1 MKTTTTWLVVLLTMS
16 TLAFAQKTADTQAIK
31 GQCGC
36 HQVTFEYAETFSSD
50 PNYKFHDRKKTKGLE
65 WVFVDEESKDKLVLM
80 HLLVIDSNTV
90 IKHWR
95 EDWLFENTDLLAYQQ
110 GSDWKSVQL
119 PKNQVKGQWTQKV
132 FEVNDA
138 PRYEG
143 SASWFH
149 RDGQH
154 VWTNTSDAP
163 LPRRE
168 YTTRS
173 DYNVLRRQNRIHLT
187 PTGYIH
193 EQDNDKVL
201 RTETGDKVLVQEK
214 GLNAYTRVDNSKCA
228 IAKTWWEQH
237 RAFWLDVRAVW
248 QEIFDRKTG
257 VSLKTEKVENKSL
270 FQAFDELSA
279 MSERK
284 KWDSGTNREKIR
296 TTLAKYL
303 NNKPLVGLR

>member
-1 MKTTTTWLVVLLTMS
+1 
-16 TLAFAQKTADTQAIK
+16 
-31 GQCGC
+31 
-36 HQVTFEYAETFSSD
+36 
-50 PNYKFHDRKKTKGLE
+50 
-65 WVFVDEESKDKLVLM
+65 
-80 HLLVIDSNTV
+80 
-90 IKHWR
+90 
-95 EDWLFENTDLLAYQQ
+95 
-110 GSDWKSVQL
+110 
-119 PKNQVKGQWTQKV
+119 
-132 FEVNDA
+132 
-138 PRYEG
+138 
-143 SASWFH
+143 
-149 RDGQH
+149 

-214 GLNAYTRVDNSKCA
+214 GLNNYTRVDNSKCA

-248 QEIFDRKTG
+248 QEVFDRKTG

-296 TTLAKYL
+296 TMLAKYL
-303 NNKPLVGLR
+303 NDKPLIGLK